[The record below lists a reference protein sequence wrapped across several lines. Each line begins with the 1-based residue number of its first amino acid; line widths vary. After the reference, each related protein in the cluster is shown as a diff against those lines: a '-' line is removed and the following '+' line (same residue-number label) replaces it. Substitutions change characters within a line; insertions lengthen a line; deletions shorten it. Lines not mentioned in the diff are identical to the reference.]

1 MGTTIATETYD
12 LLVIGAGSGGVRAS
26 RVAASL
32 GAKVAVIEERALGG
46 TCVNVG
52 CIPKK
57 LFVYASQFNEQFER
71 GKAYGW
77 QANDIHFNWP
87 ILRDNTQQEIQ
98 RLNGVYGRILD
109 NAGVTLLRGHA
120 RLLGDGQVQVEDTV
134 YRAKRIILAVG
145 GWPFIPDLPGRE
157 HAITSNE
164 IFTLPE
170 LPERVV
176 VVGGGYIACEFAG
189 FLNGLGV
196 DTHLIYRGDLIL
208 RGFDDDIRQL
218 MLEQMRHKGVQ
229 VHLQT
234 DIDAIEKTSTG
245 QLNLA
250 LNNDSEMQAGAV
262 IYATGRKPLLDNL
275 GLENTQATTSKSGAL
290 TVGDDYQTAEP
301 NLYAIGD
308 AIDRLALTPVA
319 LAEGMDLAHRL
330 YGKTGQ
336 GPGAVDYPLVP
347 TAVFT
352 QPNIAT
358 VGLTENQAQ
367 QNSVEYDV
375 YRASFTPL
383 PLTLSQ
389 SSEKVMVKLLVERA
403 SDKVIGCHM
412 VGAEAGEII
421 QGLAV
426 AMTAGAT
433 KADFDRTIGIHPTV
447 AEEFVTL
454 REPVTK

>member
-1 MGTTIATETYD
+1 MESFD

-32 GAKVAVIEERALGG
+32 GAKVAVVEERALGG

-57 LFVYASQFNEQFER
+57 LYVYASQFKEQFER
-71 GKAYGW
+71 ARAYGW
-77 QANDIHFNWP
+77 QADNIRFDWNG
-87 ILRDNTQQEIQ
+87 LRDNTQKEIR

-120 RLLGDGQVQVEDTV
+120 RLLGNGQVQVGESL
-134 YRAKRIILAVG
+134 YRAERIILAVG
-145 GWPFIPDLPGRE
+145 GWPYIPDIDGRDY
-157 HAITSNE
+157 AITSNE

-170 LPERVV
+170 LPSRAV
-176 VVGGGYIACEFAG
+176 VVGGGYIACEFAS
-189 FLNGLGV
+189 FLNGMGV
-196 DTHLIYRGDLIL
+196 ETHLVYRGPLIL
-208 RGFDDDIRQL
+208 RGFDDDIRQ
-218 MLEQMRHKGVQ
+218 MMVEQMGHKGV
-229 VHLQT
+229 HLHLNT
-234 DIDAIEKTSTG
+234 EVDAIVKHAPSGLEARLNTG
-245 QLNLA
+245 VGLSA
-250 LNNDSEMQAGAV
+250 DTV

-275 GLENTQATTSKSGAL
+275 GIENTRIELDERGAI
-290 TVGDDYQTAEP
+290 VVDEHYQTTEP
-301 NLYAIGD
+301 NVYAIGD
-308 AIDRLALTPVA
+308 VIGRMELTPVA

-330 YGKTGQ
+330 YGGEKTGP
-336 GPGAVDYPLVP
+336 GPVAYSLVP

-358 VGLTENQAQ
+358 VGLSETQAKDRGI
-367 QNSVEYDV
+367 EFDV

-383 PLTLSQ
+383 PLSLTQ
-389 SSEKVMVKLLVERA
+389 SAEKVMVKLLVEKS
-403 SDKVIGCHM
+403 SDRVIGCHM
-412 VGAEAGEII
+412 VGADAGEVI

-454 REPVTK
+454 REPVS